1 MYGINRDYHLKGEQE
16 KKRIQY
22 LEFQVRQN
30 GVGSDALT
38 AWARAAWLLWAAE
51 GPGGWPSAM
60 CDSHMKD
67 RMCAK
72 QGVIIGEGLVWTA
85 S

>member
-38 AWARAAWLLWAAE
+38 A
-51 GPGGWPSAM
+51 
-60 CDSHMKD
+60 
-67 RMCAK
+67 
-72 QGVIIGEGLVWTA
+72 
-85 S
+85 